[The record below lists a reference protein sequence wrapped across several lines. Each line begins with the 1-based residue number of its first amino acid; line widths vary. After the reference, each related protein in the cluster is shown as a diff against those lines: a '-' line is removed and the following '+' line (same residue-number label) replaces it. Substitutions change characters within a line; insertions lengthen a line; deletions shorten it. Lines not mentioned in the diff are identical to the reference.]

1 MIEKLAC
8 SLGRNDEEPNIELA
22 VYLCNCMDKKAITE
36 IVDGLNGSDKAVAN
50 DCIKVLYEIGERKP
64 ELIADYSDSFISQ
77 LLSKNNRLAWG
88 SMIALATIADL
99 KPDEIYTNINIIQKA
114 YETGSVITIDNS
126 MTVFAKLCK
135 SNKIYEK
142 ELFPLLINHLS
153 SCRPKE
159 IPQHAERIS
168 ICINKYNSSMF
179 VKILKDR
186 ETHLTI
192 SQAKRIEKLIKQL
205 EKKGFI

>member
-22 VYLCNCMDKKAITE
+22 VYLCNCSDKKAITE

-50 DCIKVLYEIGERKP
+50 DSIKVLYEIGARKP
-64 ELIADYSDSFISQ
+64 ELIADYFDSFISH

-88 SMIALATIADL
+88 CMIALATIADL
-99 KPDEIYTNINIIQKA
+99 RPDEIFKNIKTIQKA
-114 YETGSVITIDNS
+114 YETGSIITIDNS

-135 SNKIYEK
+135 ADETYEK

-168 ICINKYNSSMF
+168 ICINENNANMF
-179 VKILKDR
+179 VKILKER
-186 ETHLTI
+186 ETLLTI
-192 SQAKRIEKLIKQL
+192 SQTKRIDKLIKQI
-205 EKKGFI
+205 EKNGLL